1 MTLDGSAA
9 VSADLTLTA
18 VSAEDAISITVAGS
32 ANVASTNMDT
42 VGSFT
47 FSAAGASES
56 VDITDISA
64 SGISITTGLQG
75 DLSASAINSV
85 STITVDASGAT
96 TAQGI
101 TMTSVSASGAI
112 SITLGAGSGTV
123 AMTTAESTEK
133 AITISGTRFDGEM
146 DVTDIQA
153 SGLTVS
159 LGSGGDFSAS
169 SVNTAG
175 GFTFNAQDTDASG
188 EQINLTNVSASG
200 VSMNMGAASL
210 VSVQI
215 SALTVASGDFNFS
228 GTNFNGGLHIMHM
241 SGSGASIVTG
251 ANFIASAQS
260 VVLTDNFT
268 LNGAALTSASL
279 TFQIISA
286 SGSVAMSFGAMTGD
300 LVIGKIS
307 TLSDITLS
315 GENANGLGM
324 TIGDLSASGISVSL
338 GEVSDTSNN
347 FSASVIDA
355 QNFTMNATNFR
366 DSINLHH
373 VSAAS
378 AVTITVGDTTDDLTI
393 SSLTSELFTLNGGDG
408 DVFSATISSA
418 NIGGSA
424 WTISMPEMGGGLK
437 LVDYSWS
444 GNGTIRGTD
453 AADVI
458 SASATMAAGVQKTI
472 DIDLREDSA
481 ADLINLTGTA
491 GATYAILR
499 NFDSG
504 EDKVGIDAT
513 AAGMNNIAIT
523 AAAAMI
529 TTVLGTTLTAS
540 DIASAATSL
549 YTYNS
554 DTYFVSDEEGVTGSF
569 GNGDFVIRFVGVSDI
584 LHSDISVDA

>member
-1 MTLDGSAA
+1 
-9 VSADLTLTA
+9 
-18 VSAEDAISITVAGS
+18 
-32 ANVASTNMDT
+32 
-42 VGSFT
+42 
-47 FSAAGASES
+47 
-56 VDITDISA
+56 
-64 SGISITTGLQG
+64 
-75 DLSASAINSV
+75 
-85 STITVDASGAT
+85 
-96 TAQGI
+96 
-101 TMTSVSASGAI
+101 
-112 SITLGAGSGTV
+112 
-123 AMTTAESTEK
+123 
-133 AITISGTRFDGEM
+133 
-146 DVTDIQA
+146 
-153 SGLTVS
+153 
-159 LGSGGDFSAS
+159 
-169 SVNTAG
+169 
-175 GFTFNAQDTDASG
+175 
-188 EQINLTNVSASG
+188 
-200 VSMNMGAASL
+200 
-210 VSVQI
+210 
-215 SALTVASGDFNFS
+215 
-228 GTNFNGGLHIMHM
+228 MHM
-241 SGSGASIVTG
+241 SASGASIVTG

-260 VVLTDNFT
+260 VALTDNFT

-286 SGSVAMSFGAMTGD
+286 SGSVSMSFGAMTGD

-307 TLSDITLS
+307 TLSDITFS
-315 GENANGLGM
+315 GETANGLGM
-324 TIGDLSASGISVSL
+324 TIGNLSASGISVSL

-355 QNFTMNATNFR
+355 QNFTMTATDFR

-373 VSAAS
+373 ISAAS
-378 AVTITVGDTTDDLTI
+378 AVTITVGDSTDDLTI

-408 DVFSATISSA
+408 DTFSATISSA

-458 SASATMAAGVQKTI
+458 SASATMGAGVQKTI

-481 ADLINLTGTA
+481 ADLVNLTGTA

-504 EDKVGIDAT
+504 EDGVGIDAT

-529 TTVLGTTLTAS
+529 TTVLGTTLTAT

-554 DTYFVSDEEGVTGSF
+554 DTYFVSDEEGTTGSF
-569 GNGDFVIRFVGVSDI
+569 GAGDYVIRFVGVSDI
-584 LHSDISVDA
+584 VHSDITIDA